1 MAAMVVRLKES
12 RPANLGSVSG
22 FDRLPVAAAD
32 AEPFSADTA
41 ADTMNR
47 LKRQTAVAEKAFRQQ
62 SQQLSPETQR
72 YLSSLES
79 TVGSFQ
85 TINVQLVDS
94 LKSVSKKMEQVGENV
109 VNEVM
114 HHVEWVDRQAS
125 TQQKT
130 SVEALKAAVFGH
142 FKILNHTLDRMGG
155 RAAQMADVVRDD
167 VRGHVVRLNQTLD
180 DKFQRLDHA
189 LDDKIRPLEQVGQ
202 AVQSGL
208 EPFFQQTVEKMS
220 NVLNE
225 TATALQGHQNRTRD
239 HVTAFVGQQLGQ
251 HFERLNKTLDKKFWQ
266 LDLTASNLKP
276 LFGQT
281 VEKMSALLND
291 TAQTLEAGGNQTRDH
306 LVDFIDQKL
315 GQLRD
320 NLVADLV
327 LTNAKPW
334 TEDQMEAFF
343 NQKTAQWTL
352 DVNHR
357 TEEAENRTRDWLN
370 EGFDRVDAQL
380 AAFQQRFDYQ
390 DVLLNDSFKL
400 TTHQSALMNK
410 CLEDGLKGKPIFTEY
425 WNYVRNLWHGTVPEN
440 SALWHPQTLWDLLD
454 SQQVLLWILGVG
466 VYFYRFGED
475 RVSSYFAKKWGVRP
489 HFLTKVFIASS
500 PMS

>member
-1 MAAMVVRLKES
+1 
-12 RPANLGSVSG
+12 
-22 FDRLPVAAAD
+22 
-32 AEPFSADTA
+32 
-41 ADTMNR
+41 
-47 LKRQTAVAEKAFRQQ
+47 
-62 SQQLSPETQR
+62 
-72 YLSSLES
+72 
-79 TVGSFQ
+79 
-85 TINVQLVDS
+85 
-94 LKSVSKKMEQVGENV
+94 MEQVGENV

-114 HHVEWVDRQAS
+114 HHVELVDRQAS
-125 TQQKT
+125 TQQKAST
-130 SVEALKAAVFGH
+130 EALRAAVFGH
-142 FKILNHTLDRMGG
+142 FKTLNQTLDRMWG
-155 RAAQMADVVRDD
+155 RATQAVDVVRDD
-167 VRGHVVRLNQTLD
+167 MRGHVARLNQTLD
-180 DKFQRLDHA
+180 DKFQQLDQT

-202 AVQSGL
+202 AVESGWL
-208 EPFFQQTVEKMS
+208 QAVEKTS
-220 NVLNE
+220 GVLNE
-225 TATALQGHQNRTRD
+225 TATALRGSQNQTRD
-239 HVTAFVGQQLGQ
+239 SVMAFVGQQLGQ

-281 VEKMSALLND
+281 VEKISELLND

-327 LTNAKPW
+327 SANAKPW

-352 DVNHR
+352 DANHR
-357 TEEAENRTRDWLN
+357 TEEAENRTRDLLN

-390 DVLLNDSFKL
+390 DVLLNDTFKL

-410 CLEDGLKGKPIFTEY
+410 CLEDALNGKPIFTEY

-440 SALWHPQTLWDLLD
+440 SALWHPQSLWDLLD
-454 SQQVLLWILGVG
+454 SQQVVLWILGFG

-489 HFLTKVFIASS
+489 HFVTKVFKTSS
-500 PMS
+500 PMSFIRACDSSFFFRKMIDCHCCRFKRVSFSNLPAKVKAPSVGVKSRSAKSAALRVDQRHQKPATLVFFGFH